1 MAKARRKRRTF
12 SLEDKKNILGE
23 IAAGKKLVDVAKKYK
38 MQPAQ
43 LSQWKSKYG
52 GAKKKKATV
61 AKPATKRV
69 VRKVS
74 AVPKASAPRAAAAV
88 SSHISVSE
96 LEQMIG
102 RLTVENTLLRRQLE
116 ELGSK

>member
-12 SLEDKKNILGE
+12 SLEDKKNILAE
-23 IAAGKKLVDVAKKYK
+23 IAAGNKLVDVAKKYK

-52 GAKKKKATV
+52 GAKKKKAA

-69 VRKVS
+69 VRKVT
-74 AVPKASAPRAAAAV
+74 AAPKARTSV

-96 LEQMIG
+96 LEHMIG
-102 RLTVENTLLRRQLE
+102 KLTVENTLLRRQLE
-116 ELGSK
+116 ELSSK